1 MNPQFQRPSP
11 QQILSPSSSRSRTS
25 TFRENVSRH
34 QPLLCFLAGLAILLM
49 AVGVLF
55 VAHKYYQDF
64 GGQGWLKVR
73 DEFQEQDERDVV
85 NLFLPSRKEEIWDA
99 GIAQGKRR
107 SPQNEV
113 PFYECGDQQNSC
125 EAFSQPVSQIFW

>member
-1 MNPQFQRPSP
+1 
-11 QQILSPSSSRSRTS
+11 
-25 TFRENVSRH
+25 
-34 QPLLCFLAGLAILLM
+34 M